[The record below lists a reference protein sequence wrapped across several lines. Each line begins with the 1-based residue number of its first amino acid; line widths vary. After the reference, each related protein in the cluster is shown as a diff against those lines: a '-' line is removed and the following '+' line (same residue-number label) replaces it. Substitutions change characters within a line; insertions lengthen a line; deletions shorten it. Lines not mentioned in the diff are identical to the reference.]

1 MSHVKT
7 ITQGDSPAVTVL
19 AKESGLFD
27 ADGIELI
34 RERLAGANHDE
45 LWFGIVD
52 GSVKN
57 DSVKDDSL
65 KGAIYC
71 VPEVMTDGTWNILM
85 LIISSD
91 SHGQGYGQTLMRHV
105 EEVLAKRGARLVI
118 VETSSG
124 DGLERAR
131 AFYPKCGYTE
141 EARIRNFYT
150 VGADKIIF
158 TKELTA

>member
-7 ITQGDSPAVTVL
+7 ITPDDSPAVTAL
-19 AKESGLFD
+19 AEESGLFD
-27 ADGIELI
+27 ADGIALI
-34 RERLAGANHDE
+34 KERLAGAADDE

-52 GSVKN
+52 
-57 DSVKDDSL
+57 DSL
-65 KGAIYC
+65 KSNSLKGVIYC
-71 VPEVMTDGTWNILM
+71 VPEPMTDGTWNILM

-105 EEVLAKRGARLVI
+105 EEALAKRGARLVI